1 MLNVMRKLIVS
12 TIMGAILLIS
22 CEQGEHGLMYNAE
35 ALILERPEESFELLQ
50 SVSLSNLKSP
60 GLRAK
65 YALLMTQALDKNYID
80 VSSDSLIRFAVDY
93 YDGTNNHYYKML
105 AFYYEGIVLL
115 NAHYHAESAIYFEKA
130 INEASIIDDY
140 FYMGLS
146 NRALSQ
152 IMNETNN
159 YTQAIF
165 YDELAIKCFKKCQKN
180 NYEQYQWLALSINCS
195 NDKQY
200 SKAISI
206 SDSLISTVDSETLRG
221 RFKLVKAEALIES
234 GLGDYETPINIYR
247 NINRNLFELSDYCF
261 YAFALDKMNLRDS
274 SDAYLHNAY
283 LFSRDHIDFAVV
295 QVFNA
300 RIEHNRAHYKNAY
313 RLLSDAVDVQD
324 SLTRELLRQSVS
336 VAQKDYFN
344 KEAQYLALRAK
355 TARLYVF
362 IVSLASIFAFAII
375 LFWII
380 LRQRKKDSIIKDQ
393 ITQLALEKETTKK
406 LYAEKAHILGSLFSE
421 RIGHLDHLAIE
432 YVSAETPEEKET
444 IFREY
449 KHRCSSIFKDKLI
462 FKSLENDLNNH
473 CDAIIKKL
481 RTEIPTI
488 KERHLNIII
497 LFFSGI
503 PNIVVQAITGK
514 PSLKAV
520 EVERSRFRK
529 AIRESGAEHTQVFL
543 QMLDTKT
550 RQHGE

>member
-1 MLNVMRKLIVS
+1 M
-12 TIMGAILLIS
+12 
-22 CEQGEHGLMYNAE
+22 
-35 ALILERPEESFELLQ
+35 
-50 SVSLSNLKSP
+50 
-60 GLRAK
+60 
-65 YALLMTQALDKNYID
+65 
-80 VSSDSLIRFAVDY
+80 
-93 YDGTNNHYYKML
+93 
-105 AFYYEGIVLL
+105 
-115 NAHYHAESAIYFEKA
+115 
-130 INEASIIDDY
+130 
-140 FYMGLS
+140 
-146 NRALSQ
+146 
-152 IMNETNN
+152 
-159 YTQAIF
+159 
-165 YDELAIKCFKKCQKN
+165 
-180 NYEQYQWLALSINCS
+180 
-195 NDKQY
+195 
-200 SKAISI
+200 
-206 SDSLISTVDSETLRG
+206 
-221 RFKLVKAEALIES
+221 
-234 GLGDYETPINIYR
+234 
-247 NINRNLFELSDYCF
+247 
-261 YAFALDKMNLRDS
+261 
-274 SDAYLHNAY
+274 
-283 LFSRDHIDFAVV
+283 
-295 QVFNA
+295 
-300 RIEHNRAHYKNAY
+300 
-313 RLLSDAVDVQD
+313 
-324 SLTRELLRQSVS
+324 TRELLRQSVS

>member
-22 CEQGEHGLMYNAE
+22 CEQGEHGLIYNAE
-35 ALILERPEESFELLQ
+35 ALILERPEESFEILQ

-60 GLRAK
+60 RLRAK

-115 NAHYHAESAIYFEKA
+115 NAHYHAES
-130 INEASIIDDY
+130 
-140 FYMGLS
+140 
-146 NRALSQ
+146 
-152 IMNETNN
+152 
-159 YTQAIF
+159 
-165 YDELAIKCFKKCQKN
+165 AIKCFKKCQKN

-375 LFWII
+375 LFGII

-393 ITQLALEKETTKK
+393 ITQLALEKETTNK

-421 RIGHLDHLAIE
+421 RIGHLDRLAIE